1 MTVDYSEQ
9 LRQLLQ
15 ENEQRKFICGG
26 AADCDR
32 STQHR
37 QKCGAV
43 DGKRGRGP
51 SVWQLLRLLTH
62 FSHLDRVVHE
72 SASVSH

>member
-26 AADCDR
+26 AADCDT
-32 STQHR
+32 STHR
-37 QKCGAV
+37 QKC
-43 DGKRGRGP
+43 GKRGRGP
-51 SVWQLLRLLTH
+51 SVWQLLRLTH
-62 FSHLDRVVHE
+62 FDLDRVVHE